1 MAGLPKI
8 IRHLVILIC
17 LWQASRNTYL
27 GPLLPDIPGPQSFEM
42 CVHLAASGRLQWPP
56 AAEGLH
62 PPSTGLQLP
71 AASSGQTCGQ
81 RPPSAATSVLA
92 GLRPPRS
99 LAAFGGR
106 PVAFSVVPGRLRR
119 PLAAF
124 GRHRPPSAASGC
136 RRQSR
141 TPAANSTRL
150 WQPPPA
156 SGGIRLL
163 LDATDRLRRSPAA
176 FSGWWPPSA
185 ASPLA

>member
-1 MAGLPKI
+1 MAGLPKIISNLKNTYLFLAGLPKI

-27 GPLLPDIPGPQSFEM
+27 GLLLPDIPGPQSFEM
-42 CVHLAASGRLQWPP
+42 CLHLAASGCLQWHP
-56 AAEGLH
+56 AAGGLH

-106 PVAFSVVPGRLRR
+106 PVAFSVMPGRLRR

-136 RRQSR
+136 RRQSL
-141 TPAANSTRL
+141 AACGDLN
-150 WQPPPA
+150 PP
-156 SGGIRLL
+156 L
-163 LDATDRLRRSPAA
+163 
-176 FSGWWPPSA
+176 A
-185 ASPLA
+185 ASTCLWRH